1 MTVTREQINALLD
14 AVPIDKYPEVFN
26 LLQPLVQPATETPP
40 ENSDGEVKFEFPAEG
55 TL

>member
-26 LLQPLVQPATETPP
+26 LLQPLAQPAPATPP
-40 ENSDGEVKFEFPAEG
+40 ENSGGEVKFEFQARD